1 MQKIKKKKIFLNM
14 ATYKNTSLGQEKVP
28 VNDIASLQENHY
40 VTKTGK

>member
-1 MQKIKKKKIFLNM
+1 M